1 MDPENWF
8 AYCAKRT
15 NAELIAGLKR
25 LDGRESRSLAAILA
39 HLSEL
44 DDRMAV
50 QELAFPSLFNYCT
63 RELGYSEAEA
73 LLRIRTAR
81 AARRYPSILTMIAQR
96 RIHVT
101 AVAKLYPHLTSANYR
116 SLLAKASRRSLEELD
131 RLLAELAPL
140 PEKRPVIRMLSVGDP
155 APALEN
161 GGPPKDPCGGAAAED
176 LFSAAASGEP
186 AATLSQ
192 TEAPEQREG
201 RVLFNFVAGEELLA
215 KYKRA
220 KGLLWHKYPAGR
232 PEHIFDDALEALL
245 DRKDPDR
252 RIERKRRRAAAREA
266 VRARAPC
273 RRLSSPGRALSG
285 SPIGSAT

>member
-1 MDPENWF
+1 MDPENWL

-25 LDGRESRSLAAILA
+25 LDARESRSLAAILA

-44 DDRMAV
+44 DARMAV

-81 AARRYPSILTMIAQR
+81 AARRYPSILAMIAQR

-101 AVAKLYPHLTSANYR
+101 AVAKLYPHLTSDNYR

-131 RLLAELAPL
+131 RLLAELAPI
-140 PEKRPVIRMLSVGDP
+140 PEKRPVIRILSIGGSASP
-155 APALEN
+155 GEN
-161 GGPPKDPCGGAAAED
+161 GVASPQTVGREAAEED

-186 AATLSQ
+186 
-192 TEAPEQREG
+192 EQAQPQSETREQQEG
-201 RVLFNFVAGEELLA
+201 RVLFNFVAGEDLLA

-232 PEHIFDDALEALL
+232 PEDVFDDALEALL
-245 DRKDPDR
+245 DRKDPYR
-252 RIERKRRRAAAREA
+252 RIERKRRRARAREM
-266 VRARAPC
+266 ARAQ
-273 RRLSSPGRALSG
+273 AL
-285 SPIGSAT
+285 P